1 MCPSSD
7 SLRLRYTDL
16 ERSID
21 ILLTTKQS
29 LTTNYGLRHI
39 QPEAPSFCLIENELM
54 LKQKELAEVRAGL
67 KK

>member
-21 ILLTTKQS
+21 ILLMTKQS

-54 LKQKELAEVRAGL
+54 LKQKELAEVSAGL